1 MRWSLARSRE
11 MEAEEDD
18 AAAGLGSRRARESLL
33 LAWVLLWL
41 GVSSRILL
49 LMSSQ
54 QAVDKRRE
62 ALATICDHRARLLQ
76 DHFNASMNHL
86 QALAITVSTF
96 HHSKKPSAI
105 DQMTFARYAGMTAFQ
120 SPLTTGVAY
129 AVQVTHAE
137 REKFERQQGWSIK
150 KMYFSNSM
158 NQSWGS
164 MDAEVREPAEEY
176 APVIFAQ
183 DAYKH
188 VISIDMLSGVTVSS
202 GNSSF
207 TSEFRVMAG
216 VLHLWNRWEI
226 QILVLLSFALQV
238 FLLMFAWMRRR
249 RMPQAVNILLWLMYL
264 LAEYTATYA
273 LGHLSIGSKP
283 GGQQHQQL
291 MAFWAPFLL
300 VHLGGQDTITAY
312 SMEDNQLWLRHLL
325 SFTVQ
330 AMGAA
335 YVLYKYIGSHGP
347 LVVPWQPWA
356 IGLWALSLSRL
367 EMIRKFLDG
376 VSIKQK
382 EGPYTAR
389 TQLVEKKEL
398 DGESVLQGAHD
409 LLYICMGQFVD
420 DKIWPSEFQ
429 NDAIKPFHAK
439 SRTFELIEMQLSLMS
454 DIFYTK
460 FSTSK
465 DGYNSVDVA
474 VTYILVTGASILG
487 TISVLTAMGSTWTC
501 ATLKVWKWDWLHGL
515 HVSLR
520 RSARAAQTRRWS
532 SSIGQINLLDSYT
545 SNANS
550 LWSNMNSLWRD
561 GRSMVSMGT
570 KKLVLEEISTL
581 AEACNGREDV
591 MRSYHG
597 QCALKRPSGL
607 LADLDLT
614 WSTDLAFDQSILV
627 WHLATDKFLRHSKV
641 TNTGA
646 LVEAIKVLSNYMMFL
661 LVEHP
666 YMLPS
671 PVRSTLHLKARQE
684 LQVWHEWFIRK
695 YSNINDQAED
705 RPLLKL
711 GEKIAHELLRKESNM
726 AEPNLVEL
734 LRGVFGV
741 WVEMMSYAAH
751 HCSRESHAK
760 QLNNGG
766 EFITAVWLPTT
777 AEFNRVYYNEGLF
790 KVRKPG
796 SFWNFLNFV
805 DFKEFRRYIL
815 KAILRCITWPIGIIY
830 VCVSCCCDKLLEKL
844 LNCGGYLCFFCC
856 LPSQYQCDPEC
867 RGFPVQQPRRIKW
880 YRDLS

>member
-1 MRWSLARSRE
+1 
-11 MEAEEDD
+11 
-18 AAAGLGSRRARESLL
+18 
-33 LAWVLLWL
+33 
-41 GVSSRILL
+41 
-49 LMSSQ
+49 
-54 QAVDKRRE
+54 
-62 ALATICDHRARLLQ
+62 
-76 DHFNASMNHL
+76 
-86 QALAITVSTF
+86 
-96 HHSKKPSAI
+96 
-105 DQMTFARYAGMTAFQ
+105 
-120 SPLTTGVAY
+120 
-129 AVQVTHAE
+129 
-137 REKFERQQGWSIK
+137 
-150 KMYFSNSM
+150 
-158 NQSWGS
+158 
-164 MDAEVREPAEEY
+164 
-176 APVIFAQ
+176 
-183 DAYKH
+183 
-188 VISIDMLSGVTVSS
+188 
-202 GNSSF
+202 
-207 TSEFRVMAG
+207 MAG

-347 LVVPWQPWA
+347 LVVPTVL
-356 IGLWALSLSRL
+356 IFLVSVLKNGERVWALSLSRL

-376 VSIKQK
+376 
-382 EGPYTAR
+382 
-389 TQLVEKKEL
+389 KEL

-429 NDAIKPFHAK
+429 NDAIKLFHEK
-439 SRTFELIEMQLSLMS
+439 RRTFELIEMQLSLMS

-460 FSTSK
+460 AMVIHTFYGRCIRTICLLGTFIAFFLFQFSTSK
-465 DGYNSVDVA
+465 DGYNSFDVA
-474 VTYILVTGASILG
+474 VTYILVTGASILE

-501 ATLKVWKWDWLHGL
+501 ATLKVWKWDWLHWL

-532 SSIGQINLLDSYT
+532 SSTGQINLLDSYT

-591 MRSYHG
+591 MRSYRG

-627 WHLATDKFLRHSKV
+627 WHLATDKFVRHSKV

-684 LQVWHEWFIRK
+684 LQVWHDWFICN

-741 WVEMMSYAAH
+741 WVETMSYAAH

-766 EFITAVWLPTT
+766 EFITAVWLLTT

-856 LPSQYQCDPEC
+856 LPSQYQRDPEC
-867 RGFPVQQPRRIKW
+867 RGFPVRQPRRIKL
-880 YRDLS
+880 YHGFRV